1 MGWLRLVG
9 SLKLQ
14 VSFAKEAYKRDDI
27 LQKRPIILRRL
38 LIVATPYYVRQSVLW
53 HLSRQSVFRHHA
65 RQSVFRHLRHDARQ
79 NVFQALS
86 TVIFL
91 KQISSKKIS
100 INLNK
105 SVFLNYLLLWDK
117 IINPPL
123 RFFVNQC
130 FFQTFERLC
139 AKNKRQKTKTPPEIS
154 EFYLVS

>member
-1 MGWLRLVG
+1 MGWLWLVG

-79 NVFQALS
+79 RVFQALS

-91 KQISSKKIS
+91 KEIS

-105 SVFLNYLLLWDK
+105 SVFLNYLLLWDR

-123 RFFVNQC
+123 RFFVNQY
-130 FFQTFERLC
+130 FFQTFEWLC